1 MKYFFKRIAASAL
14 AATAI
19 AANVV
24 AAASAATVSLTD
36 YPDIDSWK
44 LTMNPGIGF
53 YYDDVKLTSYGNG
66 YMGCTTYKAG
76 DCTINYVTI
85 MAPNMQDVVIGGIGK
100 ENGRALKPT
109 KIDNNYITF
118 DVKFTF
124 LDGIAAI
131 NYGDIMIK
139 PLWDQY
145 EC

>member
-1 MKYFFKRIAASAL
+1 
-14 AATAI
+14 
-19 AANVV
+19 
-24 AAASAATVSLTD
+24 
-36 YPDIDSWK
+36 
-44 LTMNPGIGF
+44 
-53 YYDDVKLTSYGNG
+53 
-66 YMGCTTYKAG
+66 
-76 DCTINYVTI
+76 
-85 MAPNMQDVVIGGIGK
+85 MQDVIIGSIGK